1 MSRQSHPAAERLI
14 EQMGL
19 QWEAE
24 GKPRIAGRLFAL
36 MLLEDRDFTLEELAD
51 ILQVSRG
58 SMSTNTRLLESDG
71 VIERVAKSGDRR
83 VYYRLTPDPYRALI
97 EAHLKRIERTRDF
110 VAQARR
116 ELAAET
122 KQRHT
127 RLAEIER
134 FHKIAITA
142 ITTLLAERQQQ

>member
-1 MSRQSHPAAERLI
+1 MQKPPHPAAERLI

-19 QWEAE
+19 QWETE

-51 ILQVSRG
+51 RLQVSRG
-58 SMSTNTRLLESDG
+58 SMSTNTRLLETDG
-71 VIERVAKSGDRR
+71 VIERVARSGDRR
-83 VYYRLTPDPYRALI
+83 IYYRLTPNPYLVLI
-97 EAHLKRIERTRDF
+97 ETHLKRIERTRD
-110 VAQARR
+110 VVSQARK

-122 KQRHT
+122 KQEHT

-134 FHKIAITA
+134 FHDFAITA
-142 ITTLLAERQQQ
+142 ITTLLRQEKW